1 MAIIYKV
8 DILAALKDQGLTT
21 YKLRKEKLLSEDTIQ
36 RIRENSSSVNLRTI
50 NRLCRLLNCQPGDI
64 MEYVPDKDEDN

>member
-64 MEYVPDKDEDN
+64 MEYVPDKD